1 MKSMSRYLGQIG
13 RGVSKEMKSKQEEDE
28 DEKTNGASNSGEVG
42 VHRTR
47 KEQSGAVVASKPG
60 SNTNLDLDG
69 MKISS
74 CCRIYLAKR
83 TMTSRRRA
91 WRRRRRP

>member
-1 MKSMSRYLGQIG
+1 
-13 RGVSKEMKSKQEEDE
+13 MKSKQEEDE
-28 DEKTNGASNSGEVG
+28 DKETNGASNSGEVG
-42 VHRTR
+42 VHLTR

-83 TMTSRRRA
+83 TMTSRRRRDK
-91 WRRRRRP
+91 RRRLGRERRVWKVGES